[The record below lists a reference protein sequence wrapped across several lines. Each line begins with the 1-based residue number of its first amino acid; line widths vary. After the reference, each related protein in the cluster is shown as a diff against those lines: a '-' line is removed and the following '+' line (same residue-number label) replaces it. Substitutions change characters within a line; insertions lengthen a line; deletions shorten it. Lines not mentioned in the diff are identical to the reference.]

1 MFNLPLAHGTQRQR
15 LASEGETMG
24 TANGTD
30 RLHDALGALDAAR
43 TVGDPAVA
51 LSALDSLDA
60 ESAVMRGRLTAE
72 LDTAGLEPLD
82 GVCGPINDSTGPI
95 KIAHPA
101 MGSSARIPDRRT
113 RGAH

>member
-1 MFNLPLAHGTQRQR
+1 V
-15 LASEGETMG
+15 G

-43 TVGDPAVA
+43 TVGNPAVA
-51 LSALDSLDA
+51 LCALDSLDA
-60 ESAVMRGRLTAE
+60 ESAVLRGIVTAE
-72 LDTAGLEPLD
+72 LDTADCEPLD
-82 GVCGPINDSTGPI
+82 GVCGPISDGTGPI

-101 MGSSARIPDRRT
+101 MGSAARITDLRT

>member
-1 MFNLPLAHGTQRQR
+1 MNANSTGRLYDAFER
-15 LASEGETMG
+15 LA
-24 TANGTD
+24 
-30 RLHDALGALDAAR
+30 AAV
-43 TVGDPAVA
+43 TIGNPAVA

-60 ESAVMRGRLTAE
+60 ESAVMRGKLTAE
-72 LDTAGLEPLD
+72 LDTTGLEPLD

-95 KIAHPA
+95 KISHPA